1 MYISIK
7 HVEQG
12 LVDKICMII
21 YSIRAPAT
29 RASIPP
35 ETRLVI
41 PALVVGTALWDAEE
55 LALALALA
63 EVEAAALELSEV
75 SVAEA
80 EELATV
86 LEAVVMVVAE
96 LVMSEELEVDF
107 SEVVVLVAEV
117 EDSVEDSVEVEAAVE
132 LALEDETE
140 TVEPSTVKRP
150 M

>member
-1 MYISIK
+1 M
-7 HVEQG
+7 
-12 LVDKICMII
+12 
-21 YSIRAPAT
+21 
-29 RASIPP
+29 
-35 ETRLVI
+35 
-41 PALVVGTALWDAEE
+41 
-55 LALALALA
+55 
-63 EVEAAALELSEV
+63 
-75 SVAEA
+75 
-80 EELATV
+80 